1 MDENIQTMTDQATE
15 TLGTLAVTYGI
26 SMVGA
31 IVILIAGFWVANR
44 ARSAVVRLMQ
54 RFDDID
60 QTLTE
65 FLAGL
70 VRYTIIAVTV
80 LAVLAEFGVQT
91 ASLLAVMGA
100 AGLAIG
106 LALQGTL
113 SNVAAGVMLLFL
125 RPFKLGDFI
134 EAGGVSGSVKAI
146 TLFRTELST
155 PDNVQIFV
163 PNSDVWGSAIS
174 NYSYNSTRRIE
185 IECGIAYDDDIGKA
199 FEVMRSIVA
208 EDDRVLPSPAPMI
221 AVKTLGDSS
230 VNVICRV
237 WVKSDDYWPFTF
249 DKQREIKEGY
259 DAAGLNIPF
268 PTRTVYQVSEKA
280 AD

>member
-1 MDENIQTMTDQATE
+1 MDENMQAMTDQAMD

-26 SMVGA
+26 SLIGA
-31 IVILIAGFWVANR
+31 VIILIVGFWIAGR
-44 ARSAVVRLMQ
+44 ARAAVVRLMK
-54 RFDDID
+54 RFDGVDPI
-60 QTLTE
+60 LTG

-70 VRYTIIAVTV
+70 VRYIIIAVTI

-125 RPFKLGDFI
+125 RPFKLGDYI
-134 EAGGVSGSVKAI
+134 EAGGVSGTVKAI
-146 TLFRTELST
+146 SLFRTELST
-155 PDNVQIFV
+155 PDNVEIFV
-163 PNSDVWGSAIS
+163 PNGDVWGSAIS
-174 NYSYNSTRRIE
+174 NYSYNATRRIE

-199 FEVMRSIVA
+199 FDVMKKVVA
-208 EDDRVLPSPAPMI
+208 EDPRVLPSPEPMI

-237 WVKSDDYWPFTF
+237 WVKSSDYWPFTF

-268 PTRTVYQVSEKA
+268 PTRTVYQVTDTA